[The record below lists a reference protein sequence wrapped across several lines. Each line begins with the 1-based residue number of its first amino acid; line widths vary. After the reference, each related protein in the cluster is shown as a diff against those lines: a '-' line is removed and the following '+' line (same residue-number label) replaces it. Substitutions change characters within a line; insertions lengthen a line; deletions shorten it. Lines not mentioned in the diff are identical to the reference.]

1 MDVERS
7 RPSPRLSD
15 STAIAMRLS
24 PLSRTLGV
32 AVLLTAVL
40 AGGRAEA
47 QASPESIARDLQ
59 ARYGRLESLRAQF
72 VQTVGQQRLRG
83 TLSVRDSAFRL
94 DLGDQVLTTDGQTM
108 WSYSEPDDQVVVQ
121 AYDPAR
127 VGFSVGQLF
136 TDYLSVFRATGATRA
151 RIGGVSHTV
160 LTLRPRESGSTVRD
174 VTLYVRNSDAVPT
187 RVRVH
192 DTSGSTLAF
201 DLQDVQR
208 NARLPASTFRFQAPR
223 GVEVID
229 LR

>member
-1 MDVERS
+1 
-7 RPSPRLSD
+7 
-15 STAIAMRLS
+15 MRLP
-24 PLSRTLGV
+24 PLSRPLGV
-32 AVLLTAVL
+32 AVLLLAVL

-59 ARYGRLESLRAQF
+59 SRYGRLETLRAQF

-108 WSYSEPDDQVVVQ
+108 WSFSEPDDQVVVQ

-151 RIGGVSHTV
+151 RIGGVAHTV

-201 DLQDVQR
+201 DLQNVER
-208 NARLPASTFRFQAPR
+208 NVRLPASTFRFEAPR
-223 GVEVID
+223 GTEVID